1 MFVSKAA
8 VVGGGTMG
16 GEIAQAIAAAD
27 IPVVVKDIDQEFVDA
42 AVEKARAVTEGQLA
56 RLVKK
61 EKLSQE
67 QADARLAEVMGLIV
81 GATTYEEFGDVDF
94 VVEAV
99 PERMEIKQAVFR
111 ELDAA
116 TPGHAILA
124 SNTSSLSIT
133 EMGAQ
138 LALRPDKVVGFHFF
152 YPASVMP
159 LVEVIAGEDTSEETA
174 TVAYNFA
181 QAIKKQP
188 IVCGEVPGFVVN
200 RILMATIG
208 EIWRAQE
215 EQGLSLKA
223 IDEAIAAAKVAPM
236 GPFFLTDLLGL
247 DTVLHVAEHLGESY
261 GETFYVHQGLKQLVA
276 EGKLGA
282 KSGGEGFFKEGEQN
296 VPGEAEPDAE
306 ELVALFTCRA
316 LIEACLLVE
325 EGVCSVRDIDLGM
338 MAGAGLDPR
347 KGLLPPFWKAD
358 VEGLDA
364 VLERM
369 EGLQER
375 HGDRFAPPVLLRR
388 LVAQGRLG
396 MKAGQGFYPYPQ
408 PDEGDQAETVKLETR
423 GEVAIAWLANA
434 PMNAVSPDVIR
445 DLKTVWERVL
455 ANDGVGAMVVA
466 SSVPVVFSAGA
477 DIKAF
482 TRMDE
487 GGGEELIHTAHA
499 LLRDFGQARVATIA
513 AVNALAFGG
522 GCELAM
528 ACDVRIAAEA
538 AVFGQPEIKLGIIPG
553 FGGTQR
559 LPRLVGPNKAL
570 EMNLIGDAILAGEAL
585 QFGLA
590 NRVVPDHELFETAL
604 MWGRKLAA
612 QAPVALEQIKRV
624 SHAGD
629 LDEGIE
635 KEKEGFA
642 KVFLSE
648 DGREGISAFLQ
659 KRCGSRRKT
668 SMWATAMGS

>member
-27 IPVVVKDIDQEFVDA
+27 IPVVVKDIDQKFVDA
-42 AVEKARAVTEGQLA
+42 AVEKARAVTEGQLS

-61 EKLSQE
+61 EKLTQE
-67 QADARLAEVMGLIV
+67 QADARLAEVMGQIV

-94 VVEAV
+94 VIEAV
-99 PERMEIKQAVFR
+99 PEKMAIKQAVFR
-111 ELDAA
+111 EIDAA

-133 EMGAQ
+133 EIGEAT
-138 LALRPDKVVGFHFF
+138 LREDKVVGFHFF

-159 LVEVIAGEDTSEETA
+159 LVEVIVGEETSRETA
-174 TVAYNFA
+174 TAAYNFA

-200 RILMATIG
+200 KILMATIG

-247 DTVLHVAEHLGESY
+247 DTVLHVAEHLNESY
-261 GETFYVHQGLKQLVA
+261 GETFYVHEGLQGLVG
-276 EGKLGA
+276 EGKLGV
-282 KSGGEGFFKEGEQN
+282 KSGGAGFFENGEQTI
-296 VPGEAEPDAE
+296 PGDADPDAE
-306 ELVALFTCRA
+306 ELVAMFTGRA

-325 EGVCSVRDIDLGM
+325 EGICSVRDIDVGM

-358 VEGLDA
+358 VEGLDK
-364 VLERM
+364 VLEQLER
-369 EGLQER
+369 LQEK
-375 HGDRFAPPVLLRR
+375 HGDRFAPPVTLRR
-388 LVAQGRLG
+388 LVAQGRYGLG
-396 MKAGQGFYPYPQ
+396 TGQGFYPYPR
-408 PDEGDQAETVKLETR
+408 PDEGEQAETVKLETR
-423 GEVAIAWLANA
+423 DGVAVAWLANL

-445 DLKTVWERVL
+445 DLGTVWERVK
-455 ANDGVGAMVVA
+455 AADGVGAMVIA
-466 SSVPVVFSAGA
+466 SSVPLVFSAGA

-482 TRMDE
+482 TQMDPE
-487 GGGEELIHTAHA
+487 ADGAELIHRAHS
-499 LLRDFGQARVATIA
+499 LLREFGTSRVATIA
-513 AVNALAFGG
+513 AVNSIAFGG

-528 ACDVRIAAEA
+528 ACDVRIGAEA
-538 AVFGQPEIKLGIIPG
+538 AVFGQPEVKLGIIPG

-559 LPRLVGPNKAL
+559 LPRLVGESKAL
-570 EMNLIGDAILAGEAL
+570 EMNLVGDAVLSEEAL
-585 QFGLA
+585 EIGLV

-604 MWGRKLAA
+604 MWGRKLAG
-612 QAPVALEQIKRV
+612 QAPLAVERIKQV
-624 SHAGD
+624 SHKGD

-635 KEKEGFA
+635 AEKQGFA
-642 KVFLSE
+642 AAFGSE
-648 DGREGISAFLQ
+648 DAKEGISAFLG
-659 KRCGSRRKT
+659 KRTPKWSGR
-668 SMWATAMGS
+668 

>member
-27 IPVVVKDIDQEFVDA
+27 IPVVVKDIDKKFVDA

-61 EKLSQE
+61 EKLTQD
-67 QADARLAEVMGLIV
+67 QADARLAEVMGQIT

-94 VVEAV
+94 VIEAV
-99 PERMEIKQAVFR
+99 PEKMEIKQAVFR
-111 ELDAA
+111 EIDAA

-133 EMGAQ
+133 EIGEAT
-138 LALRPDKVVGFHFF
+138 LRADKVVGFHFF

-159 LVEVIAGEDTSEETA
+159 LVEVIVGEDTSQETA
-174 TVAYNFA
+174 TAAYNFA

-200 RILMATIG
+200 KILMATIG

-247 DTVLHVAEHLGESY
+247 DTVLHVAEHLNDSY
-261 GETFYVHQGLKQLVA
+261 GETFYVHKGLQGLVA
-276 EGKLGA
+276 DGKLGA
-282 KSGGEGFFKEGEQN
+282 KSGGEGFFKDGEQTI
-296 VPGEAEPDAE
+296 PGDAGPDGE
-306 ELVALFTCRA
+306 ELVAMFTGRA

-325 EGVCSVRDIDLGM
+325 EGICSVRDIDVGM

-358 VEGLDA
+358 VEGLDT
-364 VLERM
+364 VLEQL
-369 EGLQER
+369 EQLQEK
-375 HGDRFAPPVLLRR
+375 HGDRFAPPVTLRR
-388 LVAQGRLG
+388 LVAQGRCGL
-396 MKAGQGFYPYPQ
+396 ATGQGFYPYPQ
-408 PDEGDQAETVKLETR
+408 LEEGEQAETVKLEVR
-423 GEVAIAWLANA
+423 DGVAVAWLANL

-445 DLKTVWERVL
+445 DLGTVWERVK
-455 ANDGVGAMVVA
+455 ATEGVGAMVIA
-466 SSVPVVFSAGA
+466 SSVPLVFSAGA

-482 TRMDE
+482 TQMDPATD
-487 GGGEELIHTAHA
+487 GAELISRAHA
-499 LLRDFGQARVATIA
+499 LLREFGTSRIATIA
-513 AVNALAFGG
+513 AVNSIAFGG

-528 ACDVRIAAEA
+528 ACDVRIGAEA
-538 AVFGQPEIKLGIIPG
+538 AVFGQPEVKLGIVPG

-559 LPRLVGPNKAL
+559 LPRLVGESKAL
-570 EMNLIGDAILAGEAL
+570 EMNLVGDAVLSEEAL
-585 QFGLA
+585 EIGLV

-604 MWGRKLAA
+604 MWGRKLAG
-612 QAPVALEQIKRV
+612 QAPVAVEQIKQV
-624 SHAGD
+624 SHKGD

-635 KEKEGFA
+635 AEKQGFA
-642 KVFLSE
+642 TAFSSE
-648 DGREGISAFLQ
+648 DAKEGISAFLG
-659 KRCGSRRKT
+659 KRTPKWSGK
-668 SMWATAMGS
+668 

>member
-27 IPVVVKDIDQEFVDA
+27 IPVVVKDIDQKFVDA

-61 EKLSQE
+61 EKLTQE
-67 QADARLAEVMGLIV
+67 QADARLAEVMGLV
-81 GATTYEEFGDVDF
+81 TGTTSYEEFGAVDF
-94 VVEAV
+94 VIEAV

-111 ELDAA
+111 EIDAA
-116 TPGHAILA
+116 TPGHAILS
-124 SNTSSLSIT
+124 SNTSTLSIT
-133 EMGAQ
+133 EMAETT
-138 LALRPDKVVGFHFF
+138 LRPDKVVGFHFF

-159 LVEVIAGEDTSEETA
+159 LVEVIVGDDTSRETA
-174 TVAYNFA
+174 TAAYNFA

-200 RILMATIG
+200 RILMATMG
-208 EIWRAQE
+208 EIWHAQE
-215 EQGLSLKA
+215 DQGLSMAA
-223 IDEAIAAAKVAPM
+223 IDEAFAAAKVSPM
-236 GPFFLTDLLGL
+236 GPFFRTDLLGL
-247 DTVLHVAEHLGESY
+247 DTVLHVAEHLNHSY
-261 GETFYVHQGLKQLVA
+261 GETFYVHQGMRELVA

-282 KSGGEGFFKEGEQN
+282 KSGGEGFFTNGEQN
-296 VPGEAEPDAE
+296 VPGDAAPDAE
-306 ELVALFTCRA
+306 ELIAQFTCRA

-338 MAGAGLDPR
+338 MTGAGLDPR

-375 HGDRFAPPVLLRR
+375 YGDRFAPPVLLRR

-396 MKAGQGFYPYPQ
+396 LKSGQGFYPYPQ
-408 PDEGDQAETVKLETR
+408 PDEGEQAETVKLESR
-423 GEVAIAWLANA
+423 GEVAIAWLANL

-445 DLKTVWERVL
+445 DLKTVWEKVK
-455 ANDGVGAMVVA
+455 ANEDVGAMVIA

-487 GGGEELIHTAHA
+487 SGGEELIHTAHA
-499 LLRDFGQARVATIA
+499 LLRDFGSSRVATVA

-585 QFGLA
+585 ESGLV
-590 NRVVPDHELFETAL
+590 NRVVADHELFETAL
-604 MWGRKLAA
+604 MWGRKLAS
-612 QAPVALEQIKRV
+612 QAPLAVEQIKLV

-629 LDEGIE
+629 LDQGIEAEKRGFATAFRSEDAKEGI
-635 KEKEGFA
+635 G
-642 KVFLSE
+642 
-648 DGREGISAFLQ
+648 AFLG
-659 KRCGSRRKT
+659 KRTPKWSGK
-668 SMWATAMGS
+668 